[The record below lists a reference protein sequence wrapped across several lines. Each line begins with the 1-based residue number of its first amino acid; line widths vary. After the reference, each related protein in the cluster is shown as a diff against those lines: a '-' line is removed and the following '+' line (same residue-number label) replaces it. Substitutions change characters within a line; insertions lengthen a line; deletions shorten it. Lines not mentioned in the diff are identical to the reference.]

1 MLPCLLQFHGFL
13 ALSSHRPRPVLA
25 RRRLGALGLAL
36 PIVIA
41 RPAGAARS
49 VTIAAVGGWFQTD
62 FDGIV
67 LAAFRKS
74 HPDIGVFFYPVGN
87 SFQTLALL
95 RGQRQ
100 YPSTDVVLL
109 EAGVATRATADGLL
123 ETLKP
128 DAMPVL
134 NDLIPQALIPNVAG
148 PALMLD
154 SLAMGYSPAQ
164 VTRPPQSWRN
174 LWDTAYG
181 SRIALQTPPDPVA
194 LAMTAVAGALFGGG
208 ELLRSLE
215 VGLTA
220 LAQLAPR
227 VVLWDPVPDIY
238 TAIAVGDAG
247 IGPGWNARAQ
257 NQAALT
263 PGRFAASIPE
273 EGSPVMAT
281 SINLVKGAPQT
292 AAART
297 LIAWLLGPEA
307 QRLLAEAMFY
317 APVNPKAGISDAS
330 LARVGATPA
339 MVARRMEMDWVV
351 VDAIR
356 DQITREWRKRN
367 LAGR

>member
-1 MLPCLLQFHGFL
+1 M
-13 ALSSHRPRPVLA
+13 
-25 RRRLGALGLAL
+25 
-36 PIVIA
+36 IA
-41 RPAGAARS
+41 RPARAARGL
-49 VTIAAVGGWFQTD
+49 TIAAVGGWFQTW

-74 HPDIGVFFYPVGN
+74 HPDIPVFFYPVGN
-87 SFQTLALL
+87 AFQTLALL
-95 RGQRQ
+95 RSQRA

-109 EAGVATRATADGLL
+109 EAGVATRATAEGLL
-123 ETLKP
+123 ESLKP
-128 DAMPVL
+128 DTMPVL

-148 PALMLD
+148 PALILD

-164 VTRPPQSWRN
+164 VTRPPSSWRN
-174 LWDTAYG
+174 LWDSAYG
-181 SRIALQTPPDPVA
+181 RRIALQSPPDPVA

-215 VGLTA
+215 VGLVA

-263 PGRFAASIPE
+263 PGRFAATIPE
-273 EGSPVMAT
+273 EGSPVMMT
-281 SINLVKGAPQT
+281 SVNLVKGAPQP

-307 QRLLAEAMFY
+307 QRLLTEGMFY
-317 APVNPKAGISDAS
+317 APVNARADIPTAS

-339 MVARRMEMDWVV
+339 MVSRRMQIDWVV
-351 VDAIR
+351 VDGIR
-356 DQITREWRKRN
+356 DQITREWRRQKI
-367 LAGR
+367 AGR